1 MTSLIITNIISFVST
16 NLDDIFVLT
25 IFFSQ
30 VGSKVKKTDVVFGQY
45 LGIGLLVLI
54 SITASYGLSFISS
67 DKLGLLGFIPI
78 ILGIKSWIDYKKES
92 RNAVSSEVD
101 KERVENQITVENAG
115 NKNILAGIIRP
126 QILNVMFV
134 TIANGADN
142 IGIYIPLFS
151 RYSPSQLVITIIVF
165 SMMVALWCFLGF
177 KLANFPFIKQQLEKY
192 KHIAIPF
199 VFIALGIYIILESGL
214 IF

>member
-1 MTSLIITNIISFVST
+1 MTALIITNIVSFVST
-16 NLDDIFVLT
+16 NLDDIFILT

-45 LGIGLLVLI
+45 LGIGLLVLS
-54 SITASYGLSFISS
+54 SIIASYGLSFISS
-67 DKLGLLGFIPI
+67 EKLGVLGFIPI
-78 ILGIKSWIDYKKES
+78 ILGMKSWIDNKKGS
-92 RNAVSSEVD
+92 RNAVSYKDDE
-101 KERVENQITVENAG
+101 EAVENQITVESAG
-115 NKNILAGIIRP
+115 NKNILTKIIRP
-126 QILNVMFV
+126 QILKVMFI

-165 SMMVALWCFLGF
+165 SVMIAFWCFLGY
-177 KLANFPFIKQQLEKY
+177 KLANFPLIKQQLEKY

-199 VFIALGIYIILESGL
+199 VFIALGIFIIFESGL

>member
-1 MTSLIITNIISFVST
+1 MTALIITNIVSFVST

-30 VGSKVKKTDVVFGQY
+30 IGSKVKKTDVVFGQY

-54 SITASYGLSFISS
+54 SIIASYGLSFFSS

-78 ILGIKSWIDYKKES
+78 ILGIKSLIDHKKES
-92 RNAVSSEVD
+92 KNAVSSEDD
-101 KERVENQITVENAG
+101 KERVETQITVDNVG
-115 NKNILAGIIRP
+115 NKNILTGIIRP
-126 QILNVMFV
+126 QILKVMFV

-151 RYSPSQLVITIIVF
+151 RYSLGQLVITIIIF
-165 SMMVALWCFLGF
+165 SIMIAFWCFLGY
-177 KLANFPFIKQQLEKY
+177 KLANFPFIKRQLEKY
-192 KHIAIPF
+192 KHIAIPL
-199 VFIALGIYIILESGL
+199 VFIALGLYIIFESGL
-214 IF
+214 IS